1 MKKPSDK
8 SWLLFLALRVI
19 LPLAAIAL
27 ILALTL
33 PQRVTKTETAVYAV
47 PEGYAFHADVK
58 RRAGEIH
65 LTVTDDT
72 GASLLDET
80 FDKSYNYA
88 VTAYSAGEYA
98 LTADSKDASGSV
110 DVYLTDES
118 GARVKAGAL
127 EKRP

>member
-8 SWLLFLALRVI
+8 SWFLFLAPRVI

-27 ILALTL
+27 ILALAL
-33 PQRVTKTETAVYAV
+33 PQRVTKPETAVYAV
-47 PEGYAFHADVK
+47 PEGYAFHADAK
-58 RRAGEIH
+58 LRAGTIH
-65 LTVTDDT
+65 LAVTDDT

-88 VTAYSAGEYA
+88 VTAYSAGEYV
-98 LTADSKDASGSV
+98 LTADYKDASGSV

-127 EKRP
+127 EKQP

>member
-1 MKKPSDK
+1 MNAPT
-8 SWLLFLALRVI
+8 LLVLLI
-19 LPLAAIAL
+19 
-27 ILALTL
+27 ILALAL

-58 RRAGEIH
+58 LRAGEIH

-98 LTADSKDASGSV
+98 LTADYKDASGSV
-110 DVYLTDES
+110 NVYLTDES